1 MKKNIRMH
9 KFFRTQPKRFLKF
22 DDIINFRI
30 EHFAREVL
38 ERKKF
43 KSHRKKRKINK
54 NNITG
59 GFKFGFVS
67 YYKKLLA

>member
-1 MKKNIRMH
+1 MKVNNKFH
-9 KFFRTQPKRFLKF
+9 KFFHSQPFKFIKF
-22 DDIINFRI
+22 DDIVNFRI
-30 EHFAREVL
+30 EHFAKEVL

-54 NNITG
+54 NSITG

-67 YYKKLLA
+67 FYQKLL

>member
-1 MKKNIRMH
+1 MRNNRLNH
-9 KFFRTQPKRFLKF
+9 KFFRTQPNKFLRF

-30 EHFAREVL
+30 EQFAKEVL

-43 KSHRKKRKINK
+43 KSHRKKRKINR

-59 GFKFGFVS
+59 GFKFGFIS
-67 YYKKLLA
+67 YYARLGQ